1 MTKAAMKHPI
11 PSLSMPFRAMRG
23 QCPAA
28 GPARRRMPGPGAIP
42 AANPAPDPAPKTP
55 ARHAAL
61 ALLGAL
67 MLVAALALPAPL
79 AAQQLRPLLIEGT
92 SSVYQ
97 RVLTRPGAALF
108 DAPDSRQ
115 LRRYPAFQPLYVFG
129 RRAGWVQVGPSVF
142 AAPEGWVEAASVVD
156 WKQNIIA
163 SFTNP
168 SNRRRSLI
176 FDTESNLRTFM
187 EHESLQEI
195 QAQLIDKADNGL
207 LSPRDGVVSIEPDTF
222 VNIRDELYLMPI
234 LDFVEDLH
242 PLTYEDNLL
251 MKVASLPLD
260 DALPAAAQSGT
271 NNEFDAGVVFV
282 FDTTQSMQPYIER
295 TQKALSKI
303 IYDISGTDIAPLIN
317 FGAVAF
323 RDNTQAAPG
332 LDYRTKVVVP
342 LERRQSQLPV
352 LQAIADTRA
361 ARVNSPGFNEDS
373 LAGVEDAIDQIDW
386 DQQGGDR
393 FDGRYIILVTDAGP
407 KDPRDP
413 NARSRIGPAELQ
425 REAEDRGI
433 VIMTLHLKTPGGG
446 DANHDYAAD
455 RYRQLSRFG
464 QRQFYYPIEGGS
476 EQSFEQTV
484 TLLVTALTDHVR
496 AARGQATVLSP
507 DQAGEDLVDLGRAM
521 RLAYLGTRQGT
532 RAPDVIEGWVTER
545 AAENPSALAIEP
557 RLLVT
562 KNEMA
567 TMAELLDNLVRLAEA
582 TRNEQDAT
590 SFFSQVQEVVAQMAQ
605 NPQNLVSADANTLG
619 GALEYLER
627 LPYRSQLLS
636 MDQQRWQ
643 ESAMLR
649 RSIIDGMRQK
659 LTLYRKWLFDNDVW
673 TALYDGA
680 PDGEKVFAMPF
691 DVLP

>member
-1 MTKAAMKHPI
+1 MMKAAMENPM
-11 PSLSMPFRAMRG
+11 PSQSKTPCRQSAGR
-23 QCPAA
+23 PA
-28 GPARRRMPGPGAIP
+28 PRPGPGP
-42 AANPAPDPAPKTP
+42 ASPGLGPVLF
-55 ARHAAL
+55 AAL
-61 ALLGAL
+61 L
-67 MLVAALALPAPL
+67 LVAALSLPAPL
-79 AAQQLRPLLIEGT
+79 AAQQPRPLLIEGT

-108 DAPDSRQ
+108 DAPDSRR
-115 LRRYPAFQPLYVFG
+115 LRRYAAFQPLYVFG

-142 AAPEGWVEAASVVD
+142 AAPAGWVEAASVVD
-156 WKQNIIA
+156 WKQNIVA
-163 SFTNP
+163 AFTNP

-176 FDTESNLRTFM
+176 FDSESNLRTFM
-187 EHESLQEI
+187 EHESLQQI
-195 QAQLIDKADNGL
+195 QARLIDKADNGL
-207 LSPRDGVVSIEPDTF
+207 LSPRDGVVSIEPDSF

-251 MKVASLPLD
+251 MKIASLPLD
-260 DALPAAAQSGT
+260 DALPAAAAQGDST
-271 NNEFDAGVVFV
+271 NPFDAGVVFV

-295 TQKALSKI
+295 TRKALSKI
-303 IYDISGTDIAPLIN
+303 VYDISGTDIAPLIN

-332 LDYRTKVVVP
+332 LDYRTRVVVP
-342 LERRQSQLPV
+342 LARRRNQLPV
-352 LQAIADTRA
+352 LEAIARTRA

-373 LAGVEDAIDQIDW
+373 LAGVEDAIDRIDW

-464 QRQFYYPIEGGS
+464 QRQYYYPIEGGS
-476 EQSFEQTV
+476 ERSFERTV
-484 TLLVTALTDHVR
+484 SLLVTALTDHVR
-496 AARGQATVLSP
+496 AARGEATVLSD

-521 RLAYLGTRQGT
+521 RLAYLGTREGT
-532 RAPDVIEGWVTER
+532 RAPDVIEGWVSER

-582 TRNEQDAT
+582 TRSEADAT

-605 NPQNLVSADANTLG
+605 NPQNLVSAETDTLG

-636 MDQQRWQ
+636 MDRQRWQ

-649 RSIIDGMRQK
+649 RAIIDGMRQK
-659 LTLYRKWLFDNDVW
+659 LVLYRKWLFDNDVW